1 MFVVVVAYTAV
12 SVSKV
17 HAQAINLERQN
28 QLATLYQALVEDYGV
43 KVRQFSLNRAQWQ
56 SVQTLRSLEEAV
68 TATTSVLIARDKTL
82 ITYFELLLQ
91 VLEDTP
97 GIELTLKQESKTN
110 LMARIEWLRNHEQA
124 SMKAVDRSS
133 VNLRSDEFT
142 AEAEL
147 LLQEARKALMLIR
160 VGRIQTIFDRANGLY
175 GRILERNA
183 ANPGSAVKEV
193 ERKRAYAQVNVLR
206 EEIQLELQ
214 TLRESLDAKTAPRG
228 RVEENYETIISS
240 LESPY
245 ANTSKYIFFLEELA
259 QDSW

>member
-1 MFVVVVAYTAV
+1 VGVAAYAAAAF
-12 SVSKV
+12 SKV
-17 HAQAINLERQN
+17 QAQVVDLERQN
-28 QLATLYQALVEDYGV
+28 QLATLYQALTEDYGS

-110 LMARIEWLRNHEQA
+110 LIARIEWLRNHEQS
-124 SMKAVDRSS
+124 SMQSVDRSS

-142 AEAEL
+142 AASEQL
-147 LLQEARKALMLIR
+147 LLEARKALMLIR
-160 VGRIQTIFDRANGLY
+160 VGRIQTTFDRANGLY
-175 GRILERNA
+175 GRILERNTS
-183 ANPGSAVKEV
+183 NPGSTIKEF
-193 ERKRAYAQVNVLR
+193 ERKRAYAQVDVLR

-214 TLRESLDAKTAPRG
+214 TIRESLDATTAPQG
-228 RVEENYETIISS
+228 RVEENYESIISS
-240 LESPY
+240 LEAPY
-245 ANTSKYIFFLEELA
+245 AKTSKYIFFLEELA